1 MGRLSKFAFLARR
14 DRSLL
19 VVAIVLLG
27 TIRLGLRV
35 LPFARLRT
43 LLAGLAR
50 IRSKEDEV
58 SSAAP
63 DRAIWAVETAGRQFP
78 AIGTCLTQ
86 ALATQVLL
94 ARAGCES
101 RLRIGVT
108 RNAAGTFIAH
118 AWLEKDG
125 VIVIGGAEHG
135 GFTPM
140 PALDGLE

>member
-1 MGRLSKFAFLARR
+1 MRRLFKFAQLARR

-19 VVAIVLLG
+19 VGAIVLLA
-27 TIRLGLRV
+27 TIRVGLRV

-43 LLAGLAR
+43 LLDGLTQNKSREGEMGRGAH
-50 IRSKEDEV
+50 E
-58 SSAAP
+58 
-63 DRAIWAVETAGRQFP
+63 RAVWAVETAGRHFP

-86 ALATQVLL
+86 ALAAQVLL

-101 RLRIGVT
+101 RLRIGVK

-125 VIVIGGAEHG
+125 LILIGGAEHR

-140 PALDGLE
+140 PAFDGLE

>member
-1 MGRLSKFAFLARR
+1 MGRLSKFAFLPTP

-19 VVAIVLLG
+19 VVAIFLLA

-50 IRSKEDEV
+50 IRSKDDGIG
-58 SSAAP
+58 SAAP
-63 DRAIWAVETAGRQFP
+63 ERAVWAVETASRQFP
-78 AIGTCLTQ
+78 SIGTCLTQ
-86 ALATQVLL
+86 ALAMQVLL

-125 VIVIGGAEHG
+125 VIVIGGAEHR